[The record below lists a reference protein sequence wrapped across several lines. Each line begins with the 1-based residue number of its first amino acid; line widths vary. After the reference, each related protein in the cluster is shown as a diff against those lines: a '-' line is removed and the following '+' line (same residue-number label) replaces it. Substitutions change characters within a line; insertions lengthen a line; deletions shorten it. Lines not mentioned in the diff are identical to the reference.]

1 MKPSELKIARIGN
14 SRGVRLPAD
23 VLKRYRM
30 DSVVL
35 MEETAEGIVLRPAG
49 PAVKKL
55 SWEETAA
62 EMAAE
67 GEDWSEWDSV
77 VGDGL
82 ETVPWDHKEPRKVT
96 EKPAAYGAKPDP
108 MKSRIRCFEIRW
120 TDMNPIRGAEMGK
133 ARPAVIVSKDH
144 LNARLQTV
152 VVCPLTS
159 RLHPRWKSRL
169 AVVCEGRAAEI
180 AVDQI
185 RTVSRARLGKKIGLL
200 SDTDA
205 AALGRL
211 IVEMYGD

>member
-1 MKPSELKIARIGN
+1 MKSSELKIARIGN
-14 SRGVRLPAD
+14 SRGVRLPAE

-35 MEETAEGIVLRPAG
+35 MEETAEGIVLRPSG
-49 PAVKKL
+49 PTVKKL

-82 ETVPWDHKEPRKVT
+82 ETITWEYGAPRKVT
-96 EKPAAYGAKPDP
+96 EKPAAYGSKPDP
-108 MKSRIRCFEIRW
+108 AKSRLRRFEIRW
-120 TDMNPIRGAEMGK
+120 TDMNPILGAEMGK
-133 ARPAVIVSKDH
+133 SRPAVIVSKDD

-152 VVCPLTS
+152 VICPLTS
-159 RLHPRWKSRL
+159 RLHPHWKSRL
-169 AVVCEGRAAEI
+169 SIVCEGPAAEV

-185 RTVSRARLGKKIGLL
+185 RSVSRSRLGRKLGLL
-200 SDTDA
+200 SDSDA